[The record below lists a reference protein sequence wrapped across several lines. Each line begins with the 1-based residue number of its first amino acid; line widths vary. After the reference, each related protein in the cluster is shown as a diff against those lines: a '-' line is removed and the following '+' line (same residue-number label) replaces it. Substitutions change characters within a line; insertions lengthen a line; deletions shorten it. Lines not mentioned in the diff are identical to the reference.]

1 MKKKKAIAISGD
13 IHNTCI
19 KSWIESA
26 KMKKLLETYKKELKE
41 TGKVI
46 FKIKVIAKA
55 PKTMFRDVMQDNTIK
70 LAVAQVAEK
79 GKANEE
85 ICSFLA
91 KEFVVTKREVS
102 ILSGKS
108 APTKLIQITKEK
120 L

>member
-1 MKKKKAIAISGD
+1 
-13 IHNTCI
+13 
-19 KSWIESA
+19 
-26 KMKKLLETYKKELKE
+26 MKKLLETYKKELKE

-85 ICSFLA
+85 ICSFGKRVCRNEKRSEYSFRQKCPDEIDPNYKGETMKQDRLIHGQLA
-91 KEFVVTKREVS
+91 DYPVRFFV
-102 ILSGKS
+102 
-108 APTKLIQITKEK
+108 
-120 L
+120 